1 MCLRFICPSHH
12 IGTARSHILLEMNIS
27 TRMGPACLPF
37 LNDLSSLFTM
47 NRLACIYAA
56 CSNASSKSAP
66 AENLDAMQCIHP
78 SIHMYALHLATMAIL
93 PGNESVCVGGGGG
106 GQRELLLHAASW
118 PMACD
123 ANAWLRMIDSHT
135 VYIFSTVAYCCSWP
149 GYPCLPL
156 ANYWWTDWS

>member
-1 MCLRFICPSHH
+1 MSPFHLSITSYRHSSITHFIRNEH
-12 IGTARSHILLEMNIS
+12 INSNG
-27 TRMGPACLPF
+27 
-37 LNDLSSLFTM
+37 SSLPAFSEWSLIPIHNEQASM
-47 NRLACIYAA
+47 HIYAA

-66 AENLDAMQCIHP
+66 AENLNAMQCIHP
-78 SIHMYALHLATMAIL
+78 SIHMYALHLATMATL
-93 PGNESVCVGGGGG
+93 PGNESVWGEGGGG